1 MPTPLRVGVLITP
14 FMALFFVF
22 VAGWSGYGPSLAAL
36 AQESLVWLMN
46 TVGWAF
52 VGVGL
57 AVIIVSVL
65 MFSQLG
71 SYRIGGPETKPGH
84 STFTAVAIGVAASTS
99 LGLLFWATAEPL
111 YHVHQ
116 PPRSLGLLPLTDGSQ
131 VFARYATMIHWAII
145 APIMNALCMIVFGLT
160 VQNIKRRPTLDGVAF
175 RAAEPRPVGTVLDG
189 SLVFFAT
196 LMAVGAFASCTLALS
211 GEMTRFGSTGPNPA
225 ALFALALA
233 MVFVI
238 FVAGARPIRTVYS
251 VLARGGLILMI
262 LMMVATLLIG
272 PTLSIIG
279 GGLRALWH
287 MIWALPS
294 MLSFTGLSSGDAWP
308 QTWTMT
314 HWGNAM
320 LLAPLIGLFLSRAA
334 RGFRVGEAVM
344 CFAVIPAAV
353 TMLWVV
359 VFGGLALSV
368 DQATGGSIWATIGR
382 GGADDATYAALWSLP
397 AGESLVVGFV
407 MLIALAF
414 ATFGAAM
421 LHAVMRIC
429 APGADDDQETGDARA
444 SIATLWCAGIGLAG
458 WGLASYGV
466 GPVVDTI
473 ARLGSLPAL
482 FVTIAILVGALRL
495 MMAPRSLNV
504 IAKADPVQIDFDLG
518 DMIANEFDD
527 DLDEAPLP
535 RRKRRKK
542 SA

>member
-1 MPTPLRVGVLITP
+1 MPTPLRAGVLITP

-22 VAGWSGYGPSLAAL
+22 VAGWSGYGPSVSAL
-36 AQESLVWLMN
+36 AQASLAWLMGS
-46 TVGWAF
+46 VGWAF
-52 VGVGL
+52 VGVGI
-57 AVIIVSVL
+57 AVIVVSLIAFSVL
-65 MFSQLG
+65 G
-71 SYRIGGPETKPGH
+71 TYRIGGRDTKPGH
-84 STFTAVAIGVAASTS
+84 SAFTAVAIGVAASTS
-99 LGLLFWATAEPL
+99 MGLLFWATAEPL

-131 VFARYATMIHWAII
+131 VFARYITIIHWAII
-145 APIMNALCMIVFGLT
+145 APILNALCMVVFGLT
-160 VQNIKRRPTLDGVAF
+160 VQNLKRRPTLDGVAS
-175 RAAEPRPVGTVLDG
+175 RAPEARPVGSVLDG

-262 LMMVATLLIG
+262 IMMVATLIIG

-294 MLSFTGLSSGDAWP
+294 MLSFTGWSSGETWP
-308 QTWTMT
+308 QIWTMT

-334 RGFRVGEAVM
+334 RGFGVGEAVSY
-344 CFAVIPAAV
+344 FIVIPAV
-353 TMLWVV
+353 ITMLWII

-368 DQATGGSIWATIGR
+368 DQSTGGSIWATIGR
-382 GGADDATYAALWSLP
+382 GGADDASYAVLWSLP

-407 MLIALAF
+407 MLIAVAF
-414 ATFGAAM
+414 ATFGAAI

-429 APGADDDQETGDARA
+429 APGPDDDLDTSDARA
-444 SIATLWCAGIGLAG
+444 SIATLWCAGVGLAG
-458 WGLASYGV
+458 WGLASYGI
-466 GPVVDTI
+466 GPVIDTM

-482 FVTIAILVGALRL
+482 FVTIAILIGALRL
-495 MMAPRSLNV
+495 IMKPRSLNV
-504 IAKADPVQIDFDLG
+504 TPKSDPVQIDFDLG

-527 DLDEAPLP
+527 DLDEVPLP
-535 RRKRRKK
+535 RRKRRK